1 MFSQDLESKVIFQ
14 GLTSYLG
21 VLYNDNRD
29 YRNRFWEQASGD
41 EKVKIFVR
49 FYPQTVLKSDKNPYT
64 YQIQSLMRMSEL
76 YLIAAATASE
86 EELQKEWLE
95 KSRLNRGYQDHN
107 MDGQDVN
114 DILDKEW
121 QREFY
126 GEGQYFFY
134 LKRNQVSIL
143 YGQDGNTKYEMKDY
157 YQIPLPESE
166 VNNRYE

>member
-1 MFSQDLESKVIFQ
+1 
-14 GLTSYLG
+14 
-21 VLYNDNRD
+21 
-29 YRNRFWEQASGD
+29 
-41 EKVKIFVR
+41 
-49 FYPQTVLKSDKNPYT
+49 
-64 YQIQSLMRMSEL
+64 MRMSEL